1 MPCQTQ
7 GELFPARGQEE
18 QLRQQ
23 VEEPQENG
31 QNIKAEPQ
39 AELPKAQSDI
49 MAVKRKNKEDMGRI
63 QEENLHQQRGDQQN
77 QVNERVAATPLMKC
91 PLFCLL
97 ENMKEQLDAELQTAH
112 SMIKARHERLEEEMK
127 IFREKLNRF
136 RQSLQNQVQVLTSH
150 RAACEDFQP
159 MSDNEGPQ
167 VRSEAQEQCPPEML
181 QVQHIMGSEPA
192 AAAASP
198 RGSPSVK
205 PGNSGSGRSWE
216 QETEEEY
223 LELLGRVVNP
233 TENPLVKYT
242 FLKYLGSG

>member
-63 QEENLHQQRGDQQN
+63 QEENLHQQR
-77 QVNERVAATPLMKC
+77 
-91 PLFCLL
+91 